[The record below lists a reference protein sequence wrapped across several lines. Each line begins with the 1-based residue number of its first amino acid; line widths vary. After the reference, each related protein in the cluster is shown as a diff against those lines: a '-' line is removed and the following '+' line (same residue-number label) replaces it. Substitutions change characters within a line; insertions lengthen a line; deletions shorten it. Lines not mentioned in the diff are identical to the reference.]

1 MIDSTDRVVLIED
14 GVIKLEIDVPIERP
28 RRRGSPQ
35 VAALEQRILRCL
47 FTDGGYLERSDGWAS
62 GAAALSGVK

>member
-1 MIDSTDRVVLIED
+1 
-14 GVIKLEIDVPIERP
+14 VPIERP

-35 VAALEQRILRCL
+35 VAALEQRILRYL